1 MIKKMDI
8 NVNLSV
14 KGCWRL
20 VNGIQNGKTPAEIR
34 ERASIAE
41 EWITANKNLDIDT
54 YNDMMN
60 SIAYLIRE
68 SYQ

>member
-34 ERASIAE
+34 ERASIAQD
-41 EWITANKNLDIDT
+41 WITANKNLDIDT
-54 YNDMMN
+54 YNDMMD